1 MVFGRLR
8 AHLHVVA
15 ICLVEHSESGH
26 TLNLKQAWGHRH
38 LTMFLVRRE
47 IEQRYRGSALGLLWI
62 LLSSLLMLGIYT
74 FVFNVIFVSRWPGMQ
89 ADRVEVFSIVLF
101 AGLSMYTLLSD
112 CWSRATSLITDNA
125 TYVTKVVFP
134 VELLPLVVVLA
145 SLVQFAANFL
155 IVIVAA
161 LIVLGVP
168 SLTAISFLVVLAP
181 FVILILG
188 GTYLLAFAGVFI
200 RDIRMLIPFVLTVI
214 LYLSPVLY
222 PVANT
227 PASIRYLFNLNPLSF
242 FFEAARGAL
251 FFDQWPSMTGLLI
264 SWIISLSVF
273 GLGFYVFH
281 RGARAFADV
290 L

>member
-1 MVFGRLR
+1 MVWGWFTAHFCVGATRLSR
-8 AHLHVVA
+8 L
-15 ICLVEHSESGH
+15 IGKWH

-47 IEQRYRGSALGLLWI
+47 IEQRYRGSALGLFWI

-89 ADRVEVFSIVLF
+89 TDRVEVFAIVLF
-101 AGLSMYTLLSD
+101 AGLSMYTLASE

-155 IVIVAA
+155 IVVIAS
-161 LIVLGVP
+161 LLVLGPP
-168 SLTAISFLVVLAP
+168 SLTAISFIIVLIP
-181 FVILILG
+181 FVILVLG

-200 RDIRMLIPFVLTVI
+200 RDMRMIVPFVLTAL

-222 PVANT
+222 PVQNT
-227 PASIRYLFNLNPLSF
+227 PVSIRYLFNLNPLSF

-251 FFDQWPSMTGLLI
+251 FFDQWPSLGGLAVAWLM
-264 SWIISLSVF
+264 SLAVF